1 MVAPAAAIE
10 ALAVLRDHAL
20 QPHQT
25 GVAEQVRADLALLE
39 VAQEDTVHTPRQQPC
54 EAGLAHRQRQ
64 AAEILAIAHQ
74 DVEGVE
80 LDLGT
85 SRTKE
90 ELRLRSGWPPRWLR
104 RGVSRFAG
112 LHGDGAHPRR
122 GFAARMEAAS
132 DKGGEREAKKLME
145 LHR

>member
-1 MVAPAAAIE
+1 M
-10 ALAVLRDHAL
+10 
-20 QPHQT
+20 
-25 GVAEQVRADLALLE
+25 
-39 VAQEDTVHTPRQQPC
+39 
-54 EAGLAHRQRQ
+54 HRQRQ

-90 ELRLRSGWPPRWLR
+90 ELRLRSGWPPRWLW

-112 LHGDGAHPRR
+112 LLLAMGRTLDEALQHAMEAGQRMGASCISPASAIAG
-122 GFAARMEAAS
+122 GFA
-132 DKGGEREAKKLME
+132 
-145 LHR
+145 